1 MGQIDKNLKNE
12 LFKVAIDYIYKEHL
26 VGSQGE
32 LAEKIGISASALSRI
47 MNDKKFVG
55 DDTLRKMNEAFGG
68 IFNMAYFRG
77 EDPHCMLMED
87 LAYYK
92 QHPEERLVF
101 DKPQEVAPT
110 PQQQEM
116 PDYVQR
122 LFEEAVR
129 MSTRNELLERQCE
142 KLIGELREAKSDND
156 TFIEE
161 LQKSKEFNDTLAA
174 ELKISRTQNENLITE
189 LRETRKENTSLTSK
203 LESAL
208 DGIEEMK
215 NQLAMMM
222 GQYATPQQSPFPM
235 TVNDDG
241 SNQFVIHD
249 VIGPDGK
256 SKKKSVDQLYAIVPQ
271 GLIRGGRPII
281 TDELMKEALKAF
293 KQPKKK

>member
-1 MGQIDKNLKNE
+1 MDKKLKNE
-12 LFKVAIDYIYKEHL
+12 LFRVAVDYLFREKK
-26 VGSQGE
+26 VGSQKE
-32 LAEKIGISASALSRI
+32 LAEKIGITEPSLSRV
-47 MNDKKFVG
+47 MNGGRIVSDK
-55 DDTLRKMNEAFGG
+55 TLHKMNEAFGG

-101 DKPQEVAPT
+101 DKPKEVAPT

-142 KLIGELREAKSDND
+142 QLIAELRDSKDKNES
-156 TFIEE
+156 FLSE
-161 LQKSKEFNDTLAA
+161 LHKSKEFNDTLAA
-174 ELKISRTQNENLITE
+174 ELKISRTQNEHLITE
-189 LRETRKENTSLTSK
+189 LRETRKENSSLTTK
-203 LESAL
+203 LESAI
-208 DGIEEMK
+208 DGIETMK

-241 SNQFVIHD
+241 SIKFVIHD
-249 VIGPDGK
+249 VIGHDGK
-256 SKKKSVDQLYAIVPQ
+256 SKQKAVDQLYAIVPQ
-271 GLIRGGRPII
+271 GLIRGGRPGVTEEIV
-281 TDELMKEALKAF
+281 
-293 KQPKKK
+293 KQAVEGFKKKK